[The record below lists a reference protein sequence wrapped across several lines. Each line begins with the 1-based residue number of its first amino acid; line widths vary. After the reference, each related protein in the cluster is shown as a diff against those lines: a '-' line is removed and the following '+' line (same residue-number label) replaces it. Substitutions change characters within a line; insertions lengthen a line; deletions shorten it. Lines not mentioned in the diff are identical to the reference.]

1 MTHSIIGSCCEG
13 VECSGID
20 RSQGETM
27 HLSDQKDPG
36 SPTPHPHLRDSNQE
50 ISVFFEVE
58 IILFFSH

>member
-1 MTHSIIGSCCEG
+1 MANPG
-13 VECSGID
+13 VS
-20 RSQGETM
+20 GETM